1 MKRTLKYTYNFFL
14 YGFAL
19 IGLVL
24 VGGFFAIRF
33 HLTDVAGIVD
43 PHSQDFEK
51 MVLGVATEKAQASS
65 ASSSATNLSDI
76 NSQIVDLAKIKDLKS
91 KNLCKIDA
99 IGKYNPVNAKKI
111 LQAYSQTG
119 SDAIANKMIF
129 AAELR
134 LDAAGHSNDFDVCD
148 NQDSSA
154 SLLDENTLN
163 TKYADAQGIDVF
175 PWMNDDQWSVIRQAI
190 SKDKDEIDQAAGI
203 AGIEPRLIVAS
214 AIVEQVRLFH
224 TERGLFKQFFEP
236 LKILGNSNKISLG
249 IMGVKEATAIQTEN
263 NLKDPTSPYYLGP
276 SMEHAL
282 DFTTNDPTT
291 ERYQRLTDE
300 NNHYYSY
307 LYGGI
312 YMKEMM
318 QQWKNAGFDI
328 EYRPEIVG
336 TLFNVGFPQSHPNAD
351 PKVGGSEID
360 VGDAKYSFGSLAY
373 EFYYSGELLDQFP
386 FVTN

>member
-1 MKRTLKYTYNFFL
+1 MRRTLKYTYNFFL

-19 IGLVL
+19 VGLVL
-24 VGGFFAIRF
+24 VGGFFAIRW

-43 PHSQDFEK
+43 PHSQDFAK
-51 MVLGVATEKAQASS
+51 MVLGAETSKAATGGAVSNS
-65 ASSSATNLSDI
+65 LDDI
-76 NSQIVDLAKIKDLKS
+76 NSQIDSLSKLKDLKT
-91 KNLCKIDA
+91 KNLCKIDV

-111 LQAYSQTG
+111 LQAYSQT
-119 SDAIANKMIF
+119 SNDTVVSKMIF

-134 LDAAGHSNDFDVCD
+134 LNDAGHSSDFNACD
-148 NQDSSA
+148 NRSSSSGALDQDA
-154 SLLDENTLN
+154 LN
-163 TKYADAQGIDVF
+163 DKYKDAQGQDVF
-175 PWMNDDQWSVIRQAI
+175 PWMNDEQWSVIRDAI
-190 SKDKDEIDQAAGI
+190 TKDKDEIDKAAGI
-203 AGIEPRLIVAS
+203 AGIEPRLIVSS

-224 TERGLFKQFFEP
+224 TERGLFKEFFEP

-282 DFTTNDPTT
+282 DFATSDPAS

-312 YMKEMM
+312 YMREMM
-318 QQWKNAGFDI
+318 EQWKNAGFDI

-373 EFYYSGELLDQFP
+373 EFYYSGELLDEFP